1 MKISFRSFAL
11 LLCCMVLGACAAIPQ
26 HFGVPEKKL
35 DQVKIDGFP
44 ESIRFWADEAPANY
58 SAMLMQRS
66 ETYVT
71 THADYFKT
79 HGTYPALHYLAIS
92 GGAYDGAF
100 SAGLLSGWS
109 QSGTRPDFT
118 LVTGVST
125 GALIAPFVY
134 IGSKYDAKLK
144 ELYTN
149 TTTKNILITSVWDVL
164 DGITGG
170 LSLVDS
176 SPLEHSINTN
186 ITPQVMAEIATENR
200 KGKRLYIAT
209 TNIEAQRGV
218 IWDIGEIASSGHPHA
233 LELIHKIM
241 LASAS
246 IPGVFRPV
254 FIDVT
259 AGGTHYTEMHVDGG
273 VTSQVFAYPLKQSK
287 TAVEAVTRYHIPRNL
302 YIIRNSK
309 ITPEY
314 SMLDPW
320 ALTLSH
326 RSLETLIKNQGIG
339 DLYRLYVAT
348 QRDHISYHLA
358 TIPSDF
364 KEDAQELFDQHY
376 MTTLFNVGYQ
386 IGRNPIPW
394 ATTPPGVA
402 YADTPTVAI
411 NNP

>member
-1 MKISFRSFAL
+1 MKRTIRLTILIFSLTLTS
-11 LLCCMVLGACAAIPQ
+11 ACAVIPQ
-26 HFGVPEKKL
+26 HAGVPEQKL
-35 DQVKIDGFP
+35 EQVKIDGFP
-44 ESIRFWADEAPANY
+44 DTIRFWADEAPKNY
-58 SAMLMQRS
+58 TRMIESRS
-66 ETYVT
+66 ETYIAA
-71 THADYFKT
+71 HADHFKA
-79 HGTYPALHYLAIS
+79 HGSYPPLQYLAIS

-100 SAGLLSGWS
+100 GAGLLSGWS
-109 QSGTRPDFT
+109 ASGTRPDFA

-125 GALIAPFVY
+125 GALIAPFIY
-134 IGSKYDAKLK
+134 IGSKYDTKL
-144 ELYTN
+144 ETLYTQ
-149 TTTKNILITSVWDVL
+149 TSTKNILVASVWDVL

-186 ITPQVMAEIATENR
+186 ITKEVMAEIATENR

-209 TNIEAQRGV
+209 TNMEAQRGV
-218 IWDIGEIASSGHPHA
+218 IWDIGEIASSGHPKS
-233 LELIHKIM
+233 LELIRNVM

-287 TAVEAVTRYHIPRNL
+287 RAVDAITRYHIPRNL

-348 QRDHISYHLA
+348 QRDGINYHLA
-358 TIPSDF
+358 TIPANF
-364 KEDAQELFDQHY
+364 KEDSHELFDQDY
-376 MTTLFNVGYQ
+376 MTKLYHVGYRMGLQ
-386 IGRNPIPW
+386 SIPW
-394 ATTPPGVA
+394 ATTPPGVE
-402 YADTPTVAI
+402 YAGDSGAPQA
-411 NNP
+411 P